1 MDVCEDKQTPDSECN
16 ALASLGDYAS
26 SSENEDEYNS
36 DPQKQKTIK
45 TIENDLQVENGSIQS
60 NDTKRDDIFAIDV
73 KQNLHSHN
81 TGNSA
86 SFEIRQDDQRKE
98 LIENSGIISSD
109 SSDSSSSS
117 SEDDE
122 SSSDSESEKDEKDSA
137 LESEEEQDSP
147 KPKDLKNKQRTTMK
161 VKGEFLNSDLPP
173 IEDLHI
179 SVPEFECVP
188 LGKISSIVDDLVVVK
203 AHPNTAALDIDS
215 VLFLEKGKRTLG
227 KVFDVIGPVA
237 SPFYCVRFNS
247 TQHIKD
253 NNVTVES
260 EVYCAPR
267 TEHTSFVF
275 VEQLRKMKGSDA
287 SWKDDIEP
295 QKEQQD
301 FSDDEEERAA
311 RRTRNKLFKKQDE
324 GLDCNSAS
332 SSIPQDMNGHLD
344 DSKQGQR
351 KILKAKRAYK
361 PPSSSQQS
369 NNAFYRNTKR
379 NPRHAGPVRW
389 NSIPSRNNF
398 GNIEPVPFQSNF
410 MQSNRS
416 GRPTNSDF
424 IPYNQYHPQHVNPT
438 HRPQMF
444 PSEFSRPP
452 PPRHSSNYNQHP
464 LYHGGNQMAQAS
476 HTSNQDSSNHFNN
489 QFSHPISSYSPLGG
503 QYENIHSP
511 SYNHP
516 VYQQVPAPNTSAFNS
531 SLISQQY
538 PPTYRPSNS
547 SRLYNGDQDP
557 AMQQVRPDVD
567 TSSQNNGRIFD
578 HVSNEENLLPPGT

>member
-1 MDVCEDKQTPDSECN
+1 MDICEDKQNTNSECN

-26 SSENEDEYNS
+26 SSENEDECNL
-36 DPQKQKTIK
+36 DQETIK
-45 TIENDLQVENGSIQS
+45 TTENGLPVEKDSLQS
-60 NDTKRDDIFAIDV
+60 NDTKSDDIVAIDI
-73 KQNLHSHN
+73 KPNLHSHD
-81 TGNSA
+81 TGNSD
-86 SFEIRQDDQRKE
+86 SFQIRQADQEKQ
-98 LIENSGIISSD
+98 LTGNSGMIPSD

-117 SEDDE
+117 SEDDD

-147 KPKDLKNKQRTTMK
+147 KPKDLKNKQSIKMK

-188 LGKISSIVDDLVVVK
+188 LGKISSIVEDLVVVK

-237 SPFYCVRFNS
+237 SPFYCIRFNS

-311 RRTRNKLFKKQDE
+311 RRTRNKLFKKQDD
-324 GLDCNSAS
+324 GLDCTAVHSN
-332 SSIPQDMNGHLD
+332 IPQDINGHLD

-379 NPRHAGPVRW
+379 NPRHTGPVRW

-398 GNIEPVPFQSNF
+398 GNAEPVSFQSNF

-416 GRPTNSDF
+416 GRPTTSDF
-424 IPYNQYHPQHVNPT
+424 IPYNQYHPQHINPS

-444 PSEFSRPP
+444 PTEFSKPP
-452 PPRHSSNYNQHP
+452 PPRHSSNYNQEP
-464 LYHGGNQMAQAS
+464 MYHGGTQMARAS
-476 HTSNQDSSNHFNN
+476 HISNQDTSNHLNN
-489 QFSHPISSYSPLGG
+489 QFSHPIYNYPPLAG
-503 QYENIHSP
+503 QYENFHSP
-511 SYNHP
+511 SNNHP
-516 VYQQVPAPNTSAFNS
+516 AYQQAPAPNTSTLNA
-531 SLISQQY
+531 SLTSHQY
-538 PPTYRPSNS
+538 PPTDSPRHSL
-547 SRLYNGDQDP
+547 RQYNGGQNQH
-557 AMQQVRPDVD
+557 MQQIRPDVD
-567 TSSQNNGRIFD
+567 ISSQSNGRIFD
-578 HVSNEENLLPPGT
+578 HISNEENLLPPGT